1 METISRSLLTFLLN
15 SLWQIPVAAAVAL
28 LACRRMRRG
37 PASHRHAV
45 WVAALAASILLP
57 LASIRIGPQTP
68 TPQFAASLADG
79 AAAGSAPQRPAA
91 TRPVVRAA
99 PVSRTISF
107 AKTTATLLLGGY
119 FLFVLFRFA
128 RLAWAALRSVQIR
141 GGARYPAI
149 PARLDG
155 VWVRCEEALGLRG
168 GPLLVSAQVS
178 GPVNAGRAI
187 ILAESL
193 LGETSEDVL
202 TTAVGHEMAHIAR
215 RDFGCNF
222 MYEVIATPIGFHPA
236 VWLIQR
242 EIERTREMA
251 CDELVTHRLMDA
263 GVYARS
269 IVSIANGMMALPRPG
284 YTLGVFDGDIREARI
299 RRLMERPA
307 ANLKRARLLL
317 ASGLAALALCG
328 VIASSLA
335 FTARAQGGAHA
346 AMKQAEA
353 AYNRGD
359 YKEAAEQFENAVKLE
374 PANLKAKLLLAH
386 TLLAVSDPGTGM
398 DNPLESGARQQYLDV
413 LAVEPANK
421 QAVQGLMLLYTNSKQ
436 FAEAHEWALKTIQAD
451 ATDKGAYYT
460 AAFVDWSMTYP
471 DYAKAR
477 QAAGMKPQDRG
488 NIPDANLRQS
498 VRTQHGAQIEDGF
511 RMLQVALQLDP
522 NYSDAMAYMNLLYR
536 IEAGIADTAA
546 QYTDFIAKADLW
558 VGKALAAKRG
568 QARST
573 NPPAGAL
580 DVDGPVPVPF
590 VAPPPPPP
598 PPPPPGVGPIARMEA
613 PGAIRIGGD
622 LQQAKLLRQVA
633 PVYPA
638 AAREAGTSGLVRL
651 GVIITK
657 EGRIRDITVVSSA
670 GMQLDV
676 AAMEAVKQWM
686 YQPTLLNGAPV
697 EVATTVDVNFV
708 VGGK

>member
-28 LACRRMRRG
+28 LVCRLMRRG

-45 WVAALAASILLP
+45 WVAALAASVLLP
-57 LASIRIGPQTP
+57 VASMRTDPQTP
-68 TPQFAASLADG
+68 TPQFAASLAVD
-79 AAAGSAPQRPAA
+79 APGNGTLSRHDTARPAV
-91 TRPVVRAA
+91 PAA
-99 PVSRTISF
+99 PVSRTVSF
-107 AKTTATLLLGGY
+107 AETTATILLGGY

-128 RLAWAALRSVQIR
+128 RLVWASVRTVQIR
-141 GGARYPAI
+141 RGARYTAI
-149 PARLDG
+149 SATLDG
-155 VWVRCEEALGLRG
+155 VWTRCEEAFGLTG
-168 GPLLVSAQVS
+168 VPLLVSAQVS

-187 ILAESL
+187 ILPESL
-193 LGETSEDVL
+193 LCETSEDVL
-202 TTAVGHEMAHIAR
+202 TSAVGHEMAHIAR
-215 RDFGCNF
+215 RDFGCNL
-222 MYEVIATPIGFHPA
+222 MYEVLSAPIGFHPA
-236 VWLIQR
+236 VWLMQR

-263 GVYARS
+263 GAYARS
-269 IVSIANGMMALPRPG
+269 IVNIASGMMALPRPG
-284 YTLGVFDGDIREARI
+284 YTLGVFDGDILEARI

-335 FTARAQGGAHA
+335 LTARAQGDAHA
-346 AMKQAEA
+346 ALKQAEA

-386 TLLAVSDPGTGM
+386 ALLAEYQPAGGAD
-398 DNPLESGARQQYLDV
+398 DALLSGAHQQYLDV

-421 QAVQGLMLLYTNSKQ
+421 QAIHGMMLLNANSKQ
-436 FAEAHEWALKTIQAD
+436 FAEAHDWALKAIQAD

-477 QAAGMKPQDRG
+477 LAAGMKPQDPG
-488 NIPDANLRQS
+488 IIPDASLRQS
-498 VRTQHGAQIEDGF
+498 VRTQHGTQIEDGF
-511 RMLQVALQLDP
+511 RMLQVVLQLDP

-536 IEAGIADTAA
+536 IQAGIADTEA
-546 QYTDFIAKADLW
+546 QYTDFIAKADMW

-573 NPPAGAL
+573 NPPANTL
-580 DVDGPVPVPF
+580 DVDSPVPVPF

-598 PPPPPGVGPIARMEA
+598 PPPPGNRLPANPAEA
-613 PGAIRIGGD
+613 APR
-622 LQQAKLLRQVA
+622 RQ
-633 PVYPA
+633 
-638 AAREAGTSGLVRL
+638 
-651 GVIITK
+651 
-657 EGRIRDITVVSSA
+657 
-670 GMQLDV
+670 
-676 AAMEAVKQWM
+676 
-686 YQPTLLNGAPV
+686 
-697 EVATTVDVNFV
+697 
-708 VGGK
+708 

>member
-28 LACRRMRRG
+28 LVCRLMRRG

-45 WVAALAASILLP
+45 WVAALAASVLLP
-57 LASIRIGPQTP
+57 VASMRSGPQIP
-68 TPQFAASLADG
+68 TPQFSTSLADAAPANITSSRPG
-79 AAAGSAPQRPAA
+79 AARPAI
-91 TRPVVRAA
+91 PAA
-99 PVSRTISF
+99 PVSRTVSF
-107 AKTTATLLLGGY
+107 AETTATILLGGY
-119 FLFVLFRFA
+119 FVFVVFRLA
-128 RLAWAALRSVQIR
+128 RLARASARTVQIR
-141 GGARYPAI
+141 RGARHTAI
-149 PARLDG
+149 PATLDG
-155 VWVRCEEALGLRG
+155 VWMRCEEAFGLSG
-168 GPLLVSAQVS
+168 VPLLVSARVS

-187 ILAESL
+187 ILPESL

-215 RDFGCNF
+215 RDFGCNL
-222 MYEVIATPIGFHPA
+222 MYEVLSMPIDFHPA
-236 VWLIQR
+236 VWLMQR

-263 GVYARS
+263 GAYARS
-269 IVSIANGMMALPRPG
+269 IVSIASGMMALPRPG
-284 YTLGVFDGDIREARI
+284 YTLGVFDGDILEARI

-328 VIASSLA
+328 VIASSLSL
-335 FTARAQGGAHA
+335 TARAQDSAHA

-374 PANLKAKLLLAH
+374 PANLKAKLLLAR
-386 TLLAVSDPGTGM
+386 TLLAEYQPGSGAADP
-398 DNPLESGARQQYLDV
+398 LVAGARQQYLDV
-413 LAVEPANK
+413 LGVEPANK
-421 QAVQGLMLLYTNSKQ
+421 QAIQGMMLLNTNSKQ
-436 FAEAHEWALKTIQAD
+436 FAEAHEWALKAIQAD

-477 QAAGMKPQDRG
+477 LAAGMKPWDPG
-488 NIPDANLRQS
+488 IIPDASLRQS

-536 IEAGIADTAA
+536 IQAGIADTDA
-546 QYTDFIAKADLW
+546 QYTDFIAKADMW

-568 QARST
+568 QARRT
-573 NPPAGAL
+573 NPTAGTL
-580 DVDGPVPVPF
+580 DVDASVPVPF

-598 PPPPPGVGPIARMEA
+598 PPPPPDTRLPANPAEA
-613 PGAIRIGGD
+613 
-622 LQQAKLLRQVA
+622 A
-633 PVYPA
+633 P
-638 AAREAGTSGLVRL
+638 
-651 GVIITK
+651 K
-657 EGRIRDITVVSSA
+657 
-670 GMQLDV
+670 
-676 AAMEAVKQWM
+676 KQ
-686 YQPTLLNGAPV
+686 
-697 EVATTVDVNFV
+697 
-708 VGGK
+708 

>member
-1 METISRSLLTFLLN
+1 
-15 SLWQIPVAAAVAL
+15 
-28 LACRRMRRG
+28 
-37 PASHRHAV
+37 
-45 WVAALAASILLP
+45 
-57 LASIRIGPQTP
+57 
-68 TPQFAASLADG
+68 
-79 AAAGSAPQRPAA
+79 
-91 TRPVVRAA
+91 
-99 PVSRTISF
+99 
-107 AKTTATLLLGGY
+107 
-119 FLFVLFRFA
+119 
-128 RLAWAALRSVQIR
+128 
-141 GGARYPAI
+141 
-149 PARLDG
+149 
-155 VWVRCEEALGLRG
+155 
-168 GPLLVSAQVS
+168 
-178 GPVNAGRAI
+178 
-187 ILAESL
+187 
-193 LGETSEDVL
+193 VL

-215 RDFGCNF
+215 RDFGCNL
-222 MYEVIATPIGFHPA
+222 MYEVLSTPIGFHPA
-236 VWLIQR
+236 VWLMQR

-284 YTLGVFDGDIREARI
+284 YTLGVFDGDILEARI

-335 FTARAQGGAHA
+335 LTARAQDSARA

-359 YKEAAEQFENAVKLE
+359 YKEATEQFENAVKLE

-386 TLLAVSDPGTGM
+386 ALLAEYSPGSGA
-398 DNPLESGARQQYLDV
+398 DNALVTGARQQYLDV

-421 QAVQGLMLLYTNSKQ
+421 QAIQGMMLLYTNSKQ
-436 FAEAHEWALKTIQAD
+436 FTEAHDWALKAIQAD

-477 QAAGMKPQDRG
+477 VSAGMKPQDPG
-488 NIPDANLRQS
+488 IIPDASLRQS
-498 VRTQHGAQIEDGF
+498 VRTQHGAQVEDGF

-536 IEAGIADTAA
+536 IQAGIADTDA
-546 QYTDFIAKADLW
+546 QYTDCIAKADMW

-573 NPPAGAL
+573 NPPATTL
-580 DVDGPVPVPF
+580 DVDAPVPVPF

-598 PPPPPGVGPIARMEA
+598 PPPPPGNRLPANPAEA
-613 PGAIRIGGD
+613 
-622 LQQAKLLRQVA
+622 A
-633 PVYPA
+633 PRA
-638 AAREAGTSGLVRL
+638 
-651 GVIITK
+651 
-657 EGRIRDITVVSSA
+657 
-670 GMQLDV
+670 Q
-676 AAMEAVKQWM
+676 
-686 YQPTLLNGAPV
+686 
-697 EVATTVDVNFV
+697 
-708 VGGK
+708 